1 MNPTSISAG
10 KKRILSIQ
18 ACRGVA
24 VLAVVLSHL
33 SGLEERY
40 FKTSHTILFRLG
52 NCGVDLFFIISGV
65 VISLVTVNKFGNIR
79 NAFTFLYHRMARIYP
94 VFWIY
99 FALAASIFLYKP
111 SLVNALAGHQPHL
124 LSGFFLIPTESP
136 NLIVQSW
143 TLGHEIVF
151 YFVFALLMGCFSEKM
166 LPVLLGAWAAII
178 VVTSLFHVHIAHTP
192 TLFISPLNLE
202 FIAGCVLYMI
212 FKRTPGSRALGYA
225 LLSGALL
232 WMLAL
237 AVVTYRAHGS
247 DSTWIDEHFWKRLE
261 LFGPFAFMFLW
272 GCLEMERHVHWFG
285 SRQLESIGD
294 WSYSI
299 YLSHIMLIGAVGRP
313 IARITHGLPFG
324 FVGAYCIIVPLVL
337 LLGYFSYN
345 WIERPLIDFLYRRP
359 PAKIQPAVPTV
370 EQASASQ

>member
-1 MNPTSISAG
+1 MSSTRIAAA

-24 VLAVVLSHL
+24 VLVVVLSHL

-40 FKTSHTILFRLG
+40 FKTAHTILFRLG
-52 NCGVDLFFIISGV
+52 NCGVDLFFVISGV
-65 VISLVTVNKFGNIR
+65 VISLVTSRKFGSPR
-79 NAFTFLYHRMARIYP
+79 NALTFLYHRMARIYP

-124 LSGFFLIPTESP
+124 LSNFLLIPAESP

-143 TLGHEIVF
+143 TLGHEIAF
-151 YFVFALLMGCFSEKM
+151 YIVFAAFMFCVSEKL

-178 VVTSLFHVHIAHTP
+178 VAASLFNIHLAHAP
-192 TLFISPLNLE
+192 ALFISPLNLE

-212 FKRTPGSRALGYA
+212 FKRTAGSRTLGCA

-232 WMLAL
+232 WMSLLA
-237 AVVTYRAHGS
+237 AITYRMHAS
-247 DSTWIDEHFWKRLE
+247 DSTWIDEHYWTRIE

-272 GCLEMERHVHWFG
+272 GCLEMERHATWFG
-285 SRQLESIGD
+285 SRQLEAVGD

-299 YLSHIMLIGAVGRP
+299 YLAHVMIIGAVGRP
-313 IARITHGLPFG
+313 IARIAHGLPFG
-324 FVGAYCIIVPLVL
+324 LLGTYCIILPVVII
-337 LLGYFSYN
+337 LGYVSYN
-345 WIERPLIDFLYRRP
+345 WLERPLIDFLYRRP
-359 PAKIQPAVPTV
+359 PAQIKPAVPTV
-370 EQASASQ
+370 ERAATL